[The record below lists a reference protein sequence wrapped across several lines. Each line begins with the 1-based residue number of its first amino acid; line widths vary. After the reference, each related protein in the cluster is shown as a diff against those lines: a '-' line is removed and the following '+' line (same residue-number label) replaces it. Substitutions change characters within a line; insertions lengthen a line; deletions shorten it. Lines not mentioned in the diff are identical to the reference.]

1 MSNGSKIVAS
11 GQHTQQS
18 ADKQEP
24 WKTVSTTGRDKHS
37 DYAYWLEF
45 FFHRVHIIKDLQ
57 PQPTLTKSDIF
68 TLLPE
73 AELILQGENVR
84 ICISC
89 RVYSDFDAVS

>member
-1 MSNGSKIVAS
+1 MSNDSKIVAS

-24 WKTVSTTGRDKHS
+24 CKGTGRDKHS